1 MNNKSLRVLEFFKIR
16 DLLKDEITSNLGK
29 ELADELLPSAD
40 YNEVVRMQ
48 KETSEASAL
57 VMQTGNMPTGP
68 LYDLTHLVKVAEIGA
83 SLNPRQLLDLSDTFR
98 TTRTI
103 RSFILRSDEDR
114 NKFPILLGLADVIEP
129 FKDIEDSINTAIIG
143 ENQISDNASHELKR
157 IRRSIENK
165 NTSIRSK
172 LDSIVRSS
180 SNQKYLQDSLITI
193 RQDRFVVPVKSE
205 YKSMIKGLVHDQ
217 SATGQTLY
225 IEPFA
230 IVELN
235 NELKELKIEE
245 QVEIERILLEL
256 SGMVGEVA
264 DQVRAN
270 QDAMKNIDFIL
281 GKGKL
286 SIKMRAMEPKL
297 NDKRIVNV
305 KNARHPLIDPKDV
318 VANSIYIGD
327 KFKTL
332 LITGPNTGGK
342 TVTIKTLGLL
352 AIMNQSGLH
361 IPADFGSEMTIFSQ
375 IFADIGDEQSIE
387 QSLSTFSSH
396 MTNIV
401 EIIDNVDID
410 SLVLFDE
417 LGAGTDP
424 TEGAALAMSILMNL
438 YRNQITTVATTHY
451 SELKEFALLTEGI
464 ENASVEFDVE
474 TLSPTYK
481 LLIGVPGK
489 SNAFEISRKLGL
501 WDSIIEE
508 AKVFITSE
516 NIAFE
521 DVLSSI
527 EANRKTTEVE
537 RDEAIRLRLE
547 IEKLKKKVVEKE
559 DRINVQRDRLLKDAK
574 EESRK
579 ILKEAKDE
587 SEKIIKELRGIKKD
601 DIKAQNK
608 KIEEMRKNLK
618 NQMDKSKDSI
628 KDKTV
633 DLEQIPKNLKIG
645 DSVKV
650 VKIDQ
655 TGTVATLPDS
665 SGNLMVQVGIM
676 KVNAN
681 VKGLMLV
688 KVKKEHTQSAKIS
701 KGFASKAMTTNPEFD
716 VRGQNVEEAMVE
728 IDKYLDD
735 AYLANLKTVTIIHG
749 VGTGALK
756 AGLKGYFRKHS
767 HVSKF
772 RDGVYGE
779 GGHGVTIIELK

>member
-16 DLLKDEITSNLGK
+16 NLLKDEITSNLGK
-29 ELADELLPSAD
+29 ELADGLLPSANYD
-40 YNEVVRMQ
+40 EVLRMQ
-48 KETSEASAL
+48 NETSEAASL
-57 VMQTGNMPTGP
+57 VMQTANMPTGP
-68 LYDLTHLVKVAEIGA
+68 LYDLTHMTKVAEIGA
-83 SLNPRQLLDLSDTFR
+83 SLTPRQLLDLSDTFR

-103 RSFILRSDEDR
+103 RGFIMRSDEDR
-114 NKFPILLGLADVIEP
+114 NKFPILLGLAEVIVP
-129 FKDIEDSINTAIIG
+129 FKDIEDSINIAIIG
-143 ENQISDNASHELKR
+143 ENQISDNASFDLKR
-157 IRRSIENK
+157 IRKGIENK

-172 LDSIVRSS
+172 LDSIIRSS
-180 SNQKYLQDSLITI
+180 TNQKYLQDSLITI

-217 SATGQTLY
+217 SSSGQTLY

-245 QVEIERILLEL
+245 HIEIERILLEL
-256 SGMVGEVA
+256 SGMVGQRA

-286 SIKMRAMEPKL
+286 SIKMRAIQPKL
-297 NDKRIVNV
+297 NNNRIVNIR
-305 KNARHPLIDPKDV
+305 NARHPLIDPKDV
-318 VANSIYIGD
+318 VANTIYIGD

-342 TVTIKTLGLL
+342 TVMIKTLGLL

-401 EIIDNVDID
+401 EIIDTVDVD

-464 ENASVEFDVE
+464 ENASVEFDIE

-501 WDSIIEE
+501 WNSIIDE

-516 NIAFE
+516 NIEFE

-527 EANRKTTEVE
+527 EANRKTSEAE

-547 IEKLKKKVVEKE
+547 IEKLKKKVLEKE

-579 ILKEAKDE
+579 MLKEAKDE

-601 DIKAQNK
+601 DIKTQNK
-608 KIEEMRKNLK
+608 KIEEMRRSLK
-618 NQMDKSKDSI
+618 DKMDKSKDSI
-628 KDKTV
+628 VDKTV

-655 TGTVATLPDS
+655 TGTVSTLPDS

-681 VKGLMLV
+681 IKGLMLV
-688 KVKKEHTQSAKIS
+688 KVKKEHRESLKIS
-701 KGFASKAMTTNPEFD
+701 KNFGNKAMNTNPEFD
-716 VRGQNVEEAMVE
+716 VRGLNVEEAMVE

-735 AYLANLKTVTIIHG
+735 AYLANLNNVTIIHG

-756 AGLKGYFRKHS
+756 AGLKGYFRKNS
-767 HVSKF
+767 HVKKF

>member
-16 DLLKDEITSNLGK
+16 ELLKDEITSKLAK
-29 ELADELLPSAD
+29 DLADSLLPSAD
-40 YNEVVRMQ
+40 FAQVVNMQ

-57 VMQTGNMPTGP
+57 IMQSGTVPTGP
-68 LYDLTHLVKVAEIGA
+68 LYDLTHMVKIAEIGA

-103 RSFILRSDEDR
+103 KSFILRSDEDR
-114 NKFPILLGLADVIEP
+114 VKFPVLLALADLIVP
-129 FKDIEDSINTAIIG
+129 FKDIEDAINTAIIG

-157 IRRSIENK
+157 IRKTIESK
-165 NTSIRSK
+165 NASIRTK
-172 LDSIVRSS
+172 LDSIIKSS

-205 YKSMIKGLVHDQ
+205 YKSMIKGLIHDQ
-217 SATGQTLY
+217 SSSGQTLY

-235 NELKELKIEE
+235 NELKELKLEE
-245 QVEIERILLEL
+245 NVEIERILLEL
-256 SGMVGEVA
+256 SNMVGVNSNS
-264 DQVRAN
+264 VRSN
-270 QDAMKNIDFIL
+270 QESMKNIDFIL

-286 SIKMRAMEPKL
+286 SIKMKAIEPKL
-297 NDKRIVNV
+297 NNNRKVNI
-305 KNARHPLIDPKDV
+305 KNGRHPLIDSKEV

-327 KFKTL
+327 DFKIL

-342 TVTIKTLGLL
+342 TVTLKMLGLL

-396 MTNIV
+396 MKNIV
-401 EIIDNVDID
+401 EIIDTVDVD

-438 YRNQITTVATTHY
+438 YRNSITTVATTHY

-464 ENASVEFDVE
+464 ENASVEFNVE

-481 LLIGVPGK
+481 LLIGIPGK

-501 WDSIIEE
+501 WDSIIDE
-508 AKVFITSE
+508 AKVLIKSE
-516 NIAFE
+516 KVEFE
-521 DVLSSI
+521 DLLSSI
-527 EANRKTTEVE
+527 EDNRRKSEIE
-537 RDEAIRLRLE
+537 RDESIRLRLE
-547 IEKLKKKVVEKE
+547 IEKLKKRVVEKE
-559 DRINVQRDRLLKDAK
+559 ERITLQRDKLIKGAK
-574 EESRK
+574 EEARK
-579 ILKEAKDE
+579 ILKESKEE
-587 SEKIIKELRGIKKD
+587 SERIIKELRGISKD
-601 DIKAQNK
+601 DIKEQNK
-608 KIEEMRKNLK
+608 KIEEMRRSLK
-618 NQMDKSKDSI
+618 NQMDKSQDEI
-628 KDKTV
+628 VDQTV
-633 DLEQIPKNLKIG
+633 SYEQIPKKLRLG

-655 TGTVATLPDS
+655 VGSVATLPDS
-665 SGNLMVQVGIM
+665 SGNLTVQLGIM
-676 KVNAN
+676 KVNVN
-681 VKGLMLV
+681 IKDLLLV
-688 KVKKEHTQSAKIS
+688 KEKKENKQSVNIS
-701 KGFASKAMTTNPEFD
+701 KSFGSKALTTNTEID
-716 VRGQNVEEAMVE
+716 VRGLNVEEAMAE

-735 AYLANLKTVTIIHG
+735 AYLANIKTATIIHG

-756 AGLKGYFRKHS
+756 AGLKNYFKRHS
-767 HVSKF
+767 HVNSF

-779 GGHGVTIIELK
+779 GGHGVTIVEIK